1 MSDKPVP
8 RSSRELVLTALR
20 ERGPMSRAE
29 LARYARVAP
38 STISAV
44 VQDLVADG
52 IIVGSDGRPATQ
64 RAQPGRP
71 AGWLTLNPEA
81 GAVAGVE
88 IGFDVLRVLLCD
100 LAHTVIGSGRCELPD
115 GHTSAVGLATARRL
129 TEQVLAEAGL
139 SHSALIGAGVSLPG
153 PVRHHPDVVKPST
166 ILPGWPGVTSADFAA
181 ALGVPVSI
189 DNDANLAA
197 LGEHVWGAGQGC
209 ADCITI
215 KFHYG
220 IGCGLFVNG
229 TLVRGAGGAG
239 EIGHTCVDERG
250 PLCRCGKRGCLD
262 TYAAIPAIL
271 DALRPQHGALSLPGL
286 MALLADRDPGAV
298 RVVSDAAELVGE
310 HLAAAC
316 NLLAPQRVVLVG
328 AMAEAGELVLGPLRA
343 ALHRNIAPNQ
353 PPGLVLG
360 TLGTR
365 HTALGAVALALG
377 ESDWLPVTPAPP
389 LRRVSGGG

>member
-100 LAHTVIGSGRCELPD
+100 LAHNVIGSGRCELPD

>member
-100 LAHTVIGSGRCELPD
+100 LAHNVIGSGRCELPD

-215 KFHYG
+215 KFHHG